1 MTTNDSTLKHLG
13 PQWFALVMGWGGL
26 SLAWWRAAPLQGEA
40 LAQTLGSLAGG
51 LAGLLYVVLIVAML
65 LRSLRHPQALAEDLR
80 HPVRHAFVG
89 AFPVATVL
97 LSAVL
102 GKTGVG
108 TALAHGLLLFGALM
122 QAVVTVWVVS
132 GWLRRGLQWPSVT
145 PILLIPMV
153 GNVVV
158 PLAAAP
164 LGYQTLAWAYLAVG
178 LLMWPVL
185 LALLLAR
192 TAVMP
197 LPERL
202 LPSWFIT
209 VAPPAISGPSL
220 LALGMPPIV
229 AMALA
234 GIAVLFMV
242 SALSLLPALRH
253 QAFGLPFWAMSFPS
267 AAFSAISSSVAL
279 SVPELSGGA
288 VLVLWLTT
296 ALLVWLS
303 AQTVKGLLAGRLLVA
318 EPAPPAPA
326 LRDSAG
332 PPSARS

>member
-1 MTTNDSTLKHLG
+1 MTTNDSPLKHLG

-26 SLAWWRAAPLQGEA
+26 SLAWWRAAPLQGEP
-40 LAQTLGSLAGG
+40 LAQAVGSLAGG
-51 LAGLLYVVLIVAML
+51 LAGLIYIALILAML
-65 LRSLRHPQALAEDLR
+65 WRSLRYPQALGEDLR
-80 HPVRHAFVG
+80 HPVRHAFAG

-102 GKTGVG
+102 TRVG
-108 TALAHGLLLFGALM
+108 LATTLAQALLLFGALV
-122 QAVVTVWVVS
+122 QAIVTVWVVS

-164 LGYQTLAWAYLAVG
+164 LGHQSLAWAYLAVG

-185 LALLLAR
+185 LTLLLAR
-192 TAVMP
+192 TAIMP

-220 LALGMPPIV
+220 LALGAPPVV
-229 AMALA
+229 ALALA
-234 GIAVLFMV
+234 GIAVLFLL
-242 SALSLLPALRH
+242 SALSLLPALRR
-253 QAFGLPFWAMSFPS
+253 QAFGLPFWAMSFPC
-267 AAFSAISSSVAL
+267 AAFSASISTVAL
-279 SVPELSGGA
+279 SLPDLSLIAAIVLWLATA
-288 VLVLWLTT
+288 VLVWLT
-296 ALLVWLS
+296 
-303 AQTVKGLLAGRLLVA
+303 AQTIQGLIQGRLLVA
-318 EPAPPAPA
+318 EPAPAVPA
-326 LRDSAG
+326 LRESAV